1 MTMWNHNHKCD
12 WSSSSWPDNV
22 GDDEN
27 RNDTVGV
34 VVVAVVIVGERPWSC
49 VASEVLMVVVVT
61 ATRMMIDC
69 REQSLPVR
77 RCCIW
82 YVPFI

>member
-34 VVVAVVIVGERPWSC
+34 VVVAVVIVGERPWLDA
-49 VASEVLMVVVVT
+49 ASVLTVVVVT
-61 ATRMMIDC
+61 AARMMIDC
-69 REQSLPVR
+69 REQSLR
-77 RCCIW
+77 KCCIW